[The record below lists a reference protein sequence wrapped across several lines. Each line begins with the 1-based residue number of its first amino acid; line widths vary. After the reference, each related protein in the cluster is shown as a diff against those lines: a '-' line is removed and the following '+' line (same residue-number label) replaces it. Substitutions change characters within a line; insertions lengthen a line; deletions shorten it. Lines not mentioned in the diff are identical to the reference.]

1 MNRLYQMRVEYMV
14 KASYECRADSVA
26 QAMKTMEG
34 MLADDIKMERKA
46 DAFVP
51 KRVFIDH
58 QLQQD
63 ADYQLYVLDESEET
77 AA

>member
-1 MNRLYQMRVEYMV
+1 MNRTYQMRVEYMV
-14 KASYECRADSVA
+14 KASYECKADSVA
-26 QAMKTMEG
+26 QAMKTMQG

-46 DAFVP
+46 ETFVP
-51 KRVFIDH
+51 KRLFIDH

-63 ADYQLYVLDESEET
+63 ADYQLYALDESEET